1 LFDDDDER
9 FRVSARFFEAGA
21 KAGDKLFYIADA
33 MTPEEVRERL
43 RRLTDAIPRDV
54 GIMLR
59 SDEAYFPEGRFSPD
73 DMLGRIG
80 ALLEQARA
88 EELPAHG
95 GDLPIRHASL
105 QWGNVH
111 GRAGRPPLHHR
122 ARAVHGESVLHP
134 GRGVLEGP
142 SSALAA
148 RGCPH

>member
-1 LFDDDDER
+1 LFGDDDER

-80 ALLEQARA
+80 ASLE
-88 EELPAHG
+88 
-95 GDLPIRHASL
+95 
-105 QWGNVH
+105 
-111 GRAGRPPLHHR
+111 PPLHHR